1 MYVKRSRTDRDAKN
15 ARNENKN
22 EMNAKSEFA
31 LGRSKGVVI
40 PDPSSRVDNMDTG
53 QNLEEWPHMS
63 AAV

>member
-1 MYVKRSRTDRDAKN
+1 
-15 ARNENKN
+15 
-22 EMNAKSEFA
+22 